1 MSLRRVSIV
10 LLGVQAFGTLLIL
23 LGLFFTGGDLLTIL
37 ASLAGA
43 IIFCA
48 MFVAYMRG
56 WEPARGIA
64 VVTATLLTGLGM
76 QEPYLTQELS
86 ITFFIPPTM
95 ALILTGPSWVV
106 GSALSVLVMLIVRAG
121 GVGPYVDPV
130 TIILYSMIVGGM
142 ILGRIVTDT
151 ALRDAEANAERAE
164 EARLKSEAQ
173 AQEVARKAEELAR
186 QNDEQ
191 RRLLDL
197 VATLET
203 PAVSMADGVLLA
215 PVVGHLDSRR
225 AQAFTSR
232 LLRAVSDQRARL
244 VIIDIAGVPTV
255 DTQVAHALI
264 QATQAIRLLGC
275 DVNLTGISAT
285 VAATMTQLGIN
296 MTGITTARTPQEAL
310 EVGAAHPAR
319 KLERR

>member
-10 LLGVQAFGTLLIL
+10 LLGVQAFGALLIL
-23 LGLFFTGGDLLTIL
+23 LGQLFIGGDLTTIFV
-37 ASLAGA
+37 SLAGA
-43 IIFCA
+43 VAFFA
-48 MFVAYMRG
+48 MFMAYMRG
-56 WEPARGIA
+56 WEPARGVA
-64 VVTATLLTGLGM
+64 VVTATLLTGLGI

-86 ITFFIPPTM
+86 ITFFIPPIM
-95 ALILTGPSWVV
+95 ALILTGPAWVA
-106 GSALSVLVMLIVRAG
+106 GSSVAVLLMLIVRAG

-130 TIILYSMIVGGM
+130 TIILYAMIVGGM

-164 EARLKSEAQ
+164 ESRLKSEAQ
-173 AQEVARKAEELAR
+173 AQEVAQKAEELAR

-203 PAVSMADGVLLA
+203 PAVAMADGVLLA

-232 LLRAVSDQRARL
+232 LLRAVSEQRTRL

-255 DTQVAHALI
+255 DTQVAHALL

-275 DVNLTGISAT
+275 EVSLTGISAT

-296 MTGITTARTPQEAL
+296 MAGVTTARTPQEAL
-310 EVGAAHPAR
+310 EVDVIRPAR
-319 KLERR
+319 KPAVR

>member
-10 LLGVQAFGTLLIL
+10 LLGILTVGTLLIL
-23 LGLFFTGGDLLTIL
+23 IGQFFTSSNPITII
-37 ASLAGA
+37 ASLLGTLTFASMFGA
-43 IIFCA
+43 
-48 MFVAYMRG
+48 YLRG

-64 VVTATLLTGLGM
+64 VITATALTGLGI

-86 ITFFIPPTM
+86 ITFFIPPIM
-95 ALILTGPSWVV
+95 ALILTGPAWVV
-106 GSALSVLVMLIVRAG
+106 GSSFAVIVMLIVRAG
-121 GVGPYVDPV
+121 GTGPYADPV
-130 TIILYSMIVGGM
+130 TIILYAMIVGGM
-142 ILGRIVTDT
+142 ILSRIVTDA
-151 ALRDAEANAERAE
+151 ALNAAEENAERAE
-164 EARLKSEAQ
+164 EARLQSEAQ
-173 AQEVARKAEELAR
+173 AREVAQKAEELAQ
-186 QNDEQ
+186 QNEEQ

-203 PAVSMADGVLLA
+203 PAVAMADGVLLA

-232 LLRAVSDQRARL
+232 LLHAVSEQRARL
-244 VIIDIAGVPTV
+244 VIIDIAGVPAV
-255 DTQVAHALI
+255 DTQVAHALL

-296 MTGITTARTPQEAL
+296 LAGVTTARTPQEAL
-310 EVGAAHPAR
+310 EHA
-319 KLERR
+319 